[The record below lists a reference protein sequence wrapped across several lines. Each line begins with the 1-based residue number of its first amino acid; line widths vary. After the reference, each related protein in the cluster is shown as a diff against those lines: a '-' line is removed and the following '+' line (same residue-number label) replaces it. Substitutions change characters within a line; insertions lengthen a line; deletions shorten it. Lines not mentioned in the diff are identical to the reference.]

1 MPARSTFACLC
12 ILAVV
17 TAPALGKDKK
27 DQAPPEL
34 YAKLSACR
42 AIADNAQRLACF
54 DAAAARLDAAVAAN
68 DVYMV
73 DKAQVRQT
81 RRTLFGL
88 PLPNL
93 GLFGGGDDKD
103 ADKNEITQ
111 IDSTV
116 KSARMNAEG
125 WVITIAEGSTWQQTD
140 SKPLGLSPKSGMA
153 VIVKKGALGS
163 YRMNVGGQPAIKV
176 KRII

>member
-1 MPARSTFACLC
+1 LT
-12 ILAVV
+12 VV

-27 DQAPPEL
+27 DHAPAEL

-42 AIADNAQRLACF
+42 TIADNAQRLACF
-54 DAAAARLDAAVAAN
+54 DAAAAKLDAAVAAN

-88 PLPNL
+88 PLPDL
-93 GLFGGGDDKD
+93 GLFGGGGGDDKD
-103 ADKNEITQ
+103 TDKNEITQ
-111 IDSTV
+111 IDSTIT
-116 KSARMNAEG
+116 SARMNADG
-125 WVITIAEGSTWQQTD
+125 WVITIAEGSAWQQTD
-140 SKPLGLSPKSGMA
+140 SKPLGVRPKPGMA
-153 VIVKKGALGS
+153 VVVKRAALGS
-163 YRMNVGGQPAIKV
+163 YRMNIDGQAAIKV